1 LRAARIVI
9 VDAEP
14 AVRKIVATIVAE
26 DGYEVTQTD
35 DPKAVVEIV
44 KEAPPALIIT
54 NVALRGMS
62 GHEAVQIFRQHAPG
76 VPILMIPGL
85 PDEGIIREWGREPGF
100 EFPKP
105 VRAADLRAKVREMI
119 GSQPK

>member
-1 LRAARIVI
+1 MRKRIVI

-14 AVRKIVATIVAE
+14 EVRKIVATIIE
-26 DGYEVTQTD
+26 SDGYEVTQTD
-35 DPKAVVEIV
+35 DPKAVVELV

-62 GHEAVQIFRQHAPG
+62 GHEAMQMFKQHAPG

-85 PDEGIIREWGREPGF
+85 PDQGVIREWGREPGF
-100 EFPKP
+100 EIFPKP
-105 VRAADLRAKVREMI
+105 FRAADLRAKVREMI
-119 GSQPK
+119 ESQEK

>member
-1 LRAARIVI
+1 VATRIVV

-14 AVRKIVATIVAE
+14 TVREIVACIIET

-35 DPKAVVEIV
+35 DPRVVVELI

-62 GHEAVQIFRQHAPG
+62 GYDAMRIFKQHAPG
-76 VPILMIPGL
+76 VPVLMIPGL
-85 PDEGIIREWGREPGF
+85 PDAGVIQEWGREPGF
-100 EFPKP
+100 EIFPKP
-105 VRAADLRAKVREMI
+105 FNAADLRAKVREML
-119 GSQPK
+119 GRR